1 MIQKILFLSLFLFGH
16 LLIAEEIEKS
26 VYYETFKIALEVAK
40 RAGEELV
47 KVRASGEDLQIQY
60 LKDYDGRLIP
70 ETIAD
75 QRSNELI
82 CKGLVASFP
91 SYGLITQNPIEDVS
105 VQKAI
110 ENWRTSEFT
119 WVIDALD
126 GTQTYIEGGDEFG
139 IHIGL
144 TKDGESILGINHFP
158 LLDITYYAIKGCG
171 AYKQKGKEP
180 PQRIRV
186 QPSNGIIA
194 PIYATVA
201 PINQKI
207 YEALLG
213 KGVMPEQF
221 PKVGSCG
228 LRICS
233 VADGTYNLY
242 VSSGVRG
249 WIWDFC
255 SAEIVMREA
264 GGFISDLKGNPLDFR
279 SDNMK
284 LKQGAVV
291 CSDLELYKRVLSS
304 AY

>member
-1 MIQKILFLSLFLFGH
+1 MNLPSQ
-16 LLIAEEIEKS
+16 IAESAFFEQFQ
-26 VYYETFKIALEVAK
+26 VGMQIAR

-47 KVRASGEDLQIQY
+47 KTRQSGEDLKIQY

-82 CKGLVASFP
+82 CKELLKHFP
-91 SYGLITQNPIEDVS
+91 HYGLITQNPIDDAN
-105 VQKAI
+105 VQKAM
-110 ENWRTSEFT
+110 ENWRTTEFT

-126 GTQTYIEGGDEFG
+126 GTQTYIDGGDEFG

-144 TKDGESILGINHFP
+144 TQNGESILGINYFP
-158 LLDITYYAIKGCG
+158 LLDTTYYAIKGCG
-171 AYKQKGKEP
+171 AYKQKGNAPAE
-180 PQRIRV
+180 RIGV
-186 QPSNGIIA
+186 KPSDDIR
-194 PIYATVA
+194 PLYATVA
-201 PINQKI
+201 PINRTI
-207 YEALLG
+207 YEGLLG
-213 KGVMPEQF
+213 KDVMPEEF

-228 LRICS
+228 LRICR
-233 VADGTYNLY
+233 VVDGTYNLY

-291 CSDLELYKRVLSS
+291 TSDKAIYEKVIKLAS
-304 AY
+304 